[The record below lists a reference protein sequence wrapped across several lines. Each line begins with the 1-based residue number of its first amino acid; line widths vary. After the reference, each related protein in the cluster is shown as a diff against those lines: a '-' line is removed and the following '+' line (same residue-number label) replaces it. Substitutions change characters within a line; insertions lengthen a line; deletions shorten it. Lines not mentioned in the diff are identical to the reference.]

1 MLSDDPNL
9 TFSIGT
15 RRIRLQHCTAVR
27 GAGHSTKELAMKITA
42 PTARFLAILLFALG
56 CAAPGA
62 WATDLAQPVTLVA
75 TTSLGD
81 SGFSETVLFVAPLQ
95 NGAHVGF
102 IVNRPST
109 LALAAAFPEHAPS
122 RKVVDPVYVGGPI
135 LSQMVFAA
143 VRTPAEDAGSALRP
157 MPGLALVMDGSAVD
171 HIIETMPNDARY
183 FAGLVVWQPGELDEE
198 VRAGAWEVNPAD
210 ADTVFSP
217 HPETLWK
224 TLSGGGKRLEA
235 RSQPDRPRTWPET
248 AGSSRPGETA

>member
-1 MLSDDPNL
+1 
-9 TFSIGT
+9 
-15 RRIRLQHCTAVR
+15 
-27 GAGHSTKELAMKITA
+27 MKIATSA
-42 PTARFLAILLFALG
+42 ARILAILLLALG

-75 TTSLGD
+75 TTSLGN
-81 SGFSETVLFVAPLQ
+81 SGFSETVLFAAPLR
-95 NGAHVGF
+95 NGAHIGF
-102 IVNRPST
+102 ILNRPST
-109 LALAAAFPEHAPS
+109 LTLAAAFPEHAPS
-122 RKVVDPVYVGGPI
+122 RKVVDPVYVGGPV
-135 LSQMVFAA
+135 LSRMVFAA
-143 VRTPAEDAGSALRP
+143 MRTPPEDAGNVLRP

-210 ADTVFSP
+210 ANTVFSL

-235 RSQPDRPRTWPET
+235 TNPPRVFSPTGALPRPCIVTAMARSLF
-248 AGSSRPGETA
+248 